1 MQEDT
6 RDKLLRAGEKLFA
19 ERGIAPVSMR
29 EINKAAGQ
37 RNTSAIHYHFG
48 SKDALIEAIF
58 ERRMRD
64 FNGRRKELLEE
75 VKAKGQT
82 QDLRAI
88 VRASTLPLDEGLDGG
103 EEHLNYILF
112 FGHVLNESSRH
123 VLAALT
129 APFSDGMRE
138 TNRMIRPLLGDLPDE
153 VVKERMALALEMIV
167 FTLGQRARMLK
178 SGGARPLRFSNEVFL
193 SNLVDFICGGLTA
206 PVSPGSAP
214 DGPPRTKAPGPRA
227 GRSRRKTGA

>member
-6 RDKLLRAGEKLFA
+6 REKLLRAAERLFA

-29 EINKAAGQ
+29 EINKEAGQ

-58 ERRMRD
+58 ERRMRE
-64 FNGRRKELLEE
+64 FNRRRNELLEE
-75 VKAKGQT
+75 VKRKGQAG
-82 QDLRAI
+82 DLHAI
-88 VRASTLPLDEGLDGG
+88 IRASTLPLEEGLDGAEG
-103 EEHLNYILF
+103 NLNYILF

-138 TNRMIRPLLGDLPDE
+138 TNRLIRPLLGDLPED
-153 VVKERMALALEMIV
+153 VVKERLALALEMIV
-167 FTLGQRARMLK
+167 FTLGQRARMIK
-178 SGGARPLRFSNEVFL
+178 SGGARPMRFSNEVFL

-206 PVSPGSAP
+206 PLSPGSRP
-214 DGPPRTKAPGPRA
+214 DSNFDSR
-227 GRSRRKTGA
+227 RSRGSSNRKRRGRKE